1 MPISP
6 LIQRYDPYGELQRQA
21 EMGYLRGR
29 EMGDNRDLTIADLL
43 TPEEK
48 QSNLQWLANQGA
60 TGLGSIAYGLDTLGA
75 GVRGLLAGKPGSVF
89 GNAEERVS
97 GRDLLREY
105 GLIGDEDTYA
115 NFAGGLLTEIVTDP
129 LSYINPLAW
138 LGSGAKTA
146 VGKAAGKSGLLRT
159 LRATTDEM
167 IESGG
172 QFAGKKLGPRG
183 IMKEA
188 TPQDFITHLE
198 KKAPGFNAD
207 KAANDFYDAYT
218 MSGGKL
224 SKEEAL
230 KQVMASDF
238 GGGIPFTD
246 RFSGSFNIPGV
257 NMARAG
263 DTLERF
269 VGEGNLLSGAAA
281 RMGSLFNT
289 DVQDVYS
296 RNLQQTKAAQKA
308 ARISTRNASIAREAE
323 SEAFNLVAKKAM
335 DATFETPQGLMG
347 FNDPAIREAIN
358 AAVEDPLWFSR
369 NADLPAVQA
378 IAKTPAWQDFIQ
390 YAKDY
395 AARARKQVA
404 EAGGAPQGFESV
416 NWKARDYM
424 KLLGAGEDDSLGF
437 IARQRAEFANPDLPS
452 AALDKTGRSYTS
464 DSKAFNTAASRKRA
478 ESMDI
483 PQWLMNA
490 MTRGERGVA
499 LREALEE
506 AGDKEVKRILD
517 DAYRQAASEGYRTNV
532 TDDLYSGFLKS
543 KIDPT
548 TPEYQAALLKDKG
561 LIAEG
566 QLPVYVKQFERAGQQ
581 KAKQLYVEMA
591 DRIRQLDRQFG
602 DKDVG
607 FFDSDII
614 QNINKNI
621 EGTAKSRANIS
632 AAYRLLQDPKLRMLI
647 PGKPGS
653 VEGGG
658 VKSLSKALGELGLDK
673 KSQQARQI
681 LRRYGIKSPNN
692 LSVDEEALK
701 TITQLVERPQVPE
714 AVGGMLQGLDTFTN
728 AWKVGALTFP
738 SYMTRNLYSGY
749 ASNLMAGGGAP
760 ADFMAALRQSFS
772 GNNGPLLRRLRNIP
786 RYKNLADDAER
797 VARFE
802 ADVAAHGVISGNIN
816 DQIARPAER
825 VFPGP
830 VKEAVAN
837 SEPRTLQEKAGDLLG
852 VRGVFPLFK
861 DKRLKSKQHGKLLR
875 GFEKGNELIEDT
887 LRVGSFINQ
896 LRKGATPSVAADMV
910 RKLNVDY
917 SPQAFTNF
925 EQSVLKRAFPFYSF
939 QRGILPSIRDNLLE
953 RPGGGMTQM
962 IRLVNRGTEPSDES
976 FVPERLRRQVSIPL
990 YESGDNAVRL
1000 SNIDL
1005 PFSGLFNYFTPGT
1018 NVLDTARNTLGNV
1031 AGDMHPAVKY
1041 LIEQATG
1048 RQLYSGARL
1057 KDLYSSLAEATGGG
1071 AYAREAEQAFR
1082 NLIPFGSRGLSLAS
1096 QIMDDRK
1103 TPLERAYQIPLG
1115 VLTGSRFTAYDPL
1128 DAKEMFTRK
1137 KIQELLR
1144 DTEGTRAFENIYVP
1158 EGDLD
1163 KLSERDQQLYLLYR
1177 TIQSDVQKRARA
1189 RKQAEAANMLMPN

>member
-29 EMGDNRDLTIADLL
+29 ELGDDRDLTIADLL
-43 TPEEK
+43 SPEEK
-48 QSNLQWLANQGA
+48 ESNLQWLANQGA
-60 TGLGSIAYGLDTLGA
+60 TGLGSIAYGLDTFGA

-129 LSYINPLAW
+129 ISYINPLAW

-159 LRATTDEM
+159 LRATTDELA
-167 IESGG
+167 EAGG
-172 QFAGKKLGPRG
+172 KFGGLGTRG
-183 IMKEA
+183 VMKEA
-188 TPQDFITHLE
+188 TPQDFIKHLE
-198 KKAPGFNAD
+198 KKAPGFNAQKTTD
-207 KAANDFYDAYT
+207 EFYDAYT

-224 SKEEAL
+224 SKDEAL
-230 KQVMASDF
+230 QQAMASDF

-263 DTLERF
+263 DALERF
-269 VGEGNLLSGAAA
+269 AGDSRLLSGTAA
-281 RMGSLFNT
+281 RLGALFNT

-296 RNLQQTKAAQKA
+296 KNLPQTQAAQKA
-308 ARISTRNASIAREAE
+308 ARIATRNATIAREGEA
-323 SEAFNLVAKKAM
+323 EAFNLVAKKAF
-335 DATFETPQGLMG
+335 DAKFETPEGLLS

-369 NADLPAVQA
+369 NASLPAVQA

-395 AARARKQVA
+395 AVRARKQVA

-424 KLLGAGEDDSLGF
+424 KLLGAGEDDALGF
-437 IARQRAEFANPDLPS
+437 IPRQRAEFANPDLPK
-452 AALDKTGRSYTS
+452 AALEKTGRSYTA
-464 DSKAFNTAASRKRA
+464 DGKAFNTAASRKRA
-478 ESMDI
+478 DSMDI

-499 LREALEE
+499 LREALE
-506 AGDKEVKRILD
+506 GGKNINVKKILD
-517 DAYRQAASEGYRTNV
+517 DAYRQAASEGYQANV
-532 TDDLYSGFLKS
+532 TDELYSGYLKS

-566 QLPVYVKQFERAGQQ
+566 ELPVYVKQFEKAGEQ
-581 KAKQLYVEMA
+581 KAKQLYVDMA
-591 DRIRQLDRQFG
+591 DRIRQIDRQFG

-621 EGTAKSRANIS
+621 DGTAKSRANIT

-658 VKSLSKALGELGLDK
+658 VKSLSKALGELGLNK
-673 KSQQARQI
+673 KSKQAREI

-714 AVGGMLQGLDTFTN
+714 AVGGLLQGLDTFTN

-760 ADFMAALRQSFS
+760 ADFMAAVRQSFS
-772 GNNGPLLRRLRNIP
+772 GNNGPLLKRLQTIP

-825 VFPGP
+825 LFPGP
-830 VKEAVAN
+830 VQDSLPN
-837 SEPRTLQEKAGDLLG
+837 SEPRTLVEKAKDLIAP
-852 VRGVFPLFK
+852 RGVFPLFK
-861 DKRLKSKQHGKLLR
+861 DKRLKTKQHGKLLR

-896 LRKGATPSVAADMV
+896 LRKGSTPGVAADMV

-939 QRGILPSIRDNLLE
+939 QRGIMPSIRDNLLE
-953 RPGGGMTQM
+953 RPGGGMSQM
-962 IRLVNRGTEPSDES
+962 IRLVNRGTEPSDDS
-976 FVPERLRRQVSIPL
+976 FVPERLRRQVSVPL
-990 YESGDNAVRL
+990 YESGDNAIRL

-1031 AGDMHPAVKY
+1031 AGDMHPAAKY

-1057 KDLYSSLAEATGGG
+1057 KDLYSSLAEVTGGG
-1071 AYAREAEQAFR
+1071 AYAREAEQAAR
-1082 NLIPFGSRGLSLAS
+1082 NLVPFGSRGLSLMS
-1096 QIMDDRK
+1096 QILDDRK

-1115 VLTGSRFTAYDPL
+1115 IATGSRFTAYDPL

-1177 TIQSDVQKRARA
+1177 TIQSDVQKRARE
-1189 RKQAEAANMLMPN
+1189 RKQAEAANLLMPN